1 MPVEYLTPGVY
12 VEEVESGL
20 KPISGVGTNTTGF
33 IGQVGDAVLMPV
45 QPGKFV
51 MEPDPKDATKQRK
64 KMSPV
69 TEPDPDNPGKTRAAT
84 EPDPDNPGR
93 RRTKTEP
100 DPDAPGQRRPITAP
114 EPLLYQLAPVGEP
127 RLVTSWEQFKMNFG
141 DFQDA
146 NIHLAHAVY
155 GFFNNGGG
163 RAWISRVKLG
173 DRADGYRRALER
185 FEAIDEIALLV
196 IPGASPE
203 IQDMM
208 LTHCE
213 NQYLQDRFAIL
224 DGQPVPDLTKD
235 AIQGG
240 LRDSSYGAI
249 YYPWI
254 QVYDPVSDSKMYVP
268 PSGHIAGVYA
278 RVDDTRGVHKA
289 PANEVI
295 RGALGVGVVKPDA
308 PKILSKAD
316 QAGLNPRDI
325 NVIRKF
331 DGNMTIWGAHTLIG
345 EEDSE
350 WRYINVRRL
359 FLFLRKS
366 IDHGTQWVVFEP
378 NDSMLWGKITRDVSD
393 FLRRVWRSGALFGTT
408 EAQAFFVKCDESN
421 NPREVRDA
429 GQVIIDIGVAPVK
442 PAEFVIFRISQW
454 AGPTA

>member
-33 IGQVGDAVLMPV
+33 IGEIRDDAWMPP

-51 MEPDPKDATKQRK
+51 
-64 KMSPV
+64 
-69 TEPDPDNPGKTRAAT
+69 TEPDPADPKRTVRKMAPVMEADRDNPGKQRPKQ
-84 EPDPDNPGR
+84 EPDPA
-93 RRTKTEP
+93 K
-100 DPDAPGQRRPITAP
+100 PGQTRDVMAAIPV
-114 EPLLYQLAPVGEP
+114 LYTLAPAGEP
-127 RLVTSWEQFKMNFG
+127 RLVTSWEQFKNNFG
-141 DFQDA
+141 DFQDG
-146 NIHLAHAVY
+146 NRRLAHAVY
-155 GFFNNGGG
+155 GFFNNGGA
-163 RAWISRVKLG
+163 RAWIARVG
-173 DRADGYRRALER
+173 FGATPEAYRRVLTR
-185 FEAIDEIALLV
+185 FEAIEEIALLV
-196 IPGASPE
+196 VPGASPE
-203 IQDMM
+203 VQDMM
-208 LTHCE
+208 LSHCE

-224 DGQPVPDLTKD
+224 DGQPVTELTKD

-254 QVYDPVSDSKMYVP
+254 QVYDPVTNSRDYIP
-268 PSGHIAGVYA
+268 PSGHIAGVFA

-295 RGALGVGVVKPDA
+295 RGALGVGVTPDT
-308 PKILSKAD
+308 PMVLSKAD

-331 DGNMTIWGAHTLIG
+331 DGNMRIWGAHTLIG
-345 EEDSE
+345 EENSE

-366 IDHGTQWVVFEP
+366 IDRGTQWVVFEP
-378 NDSMLWGKITRDVSD
+378 NDQLLWGKITREVSD
-393 FLRRVWRSGALFGTT
+393 FLRRVWRSGALFGAT

-454 AGPTA
+454 AGPQA